1 MKRWAAERE
10 VTYLDL
16 PDQPT
21 RTDLILEDHVGKD
34 VTNLVCVDP
43 VDYLLERRLRRFA
56 DKRGLALEILPSPMF
71 LTPDEW
77 MEETMNGMKKP
88 FMKTFYAGQR
98 KRMNLLLEPDGSP
111 LGGKWS
117 FDADNRKK
125 LPKNHPVP
133 EPYSPD
139 LHDEVIAA
147 KQWVA
152 KRFPDAL
159 GSRENFTYPT
169 SRGEAL
175 EAMDLFFKERFELFG
190 AYEDAIS
197 TKVRV
202 MFHSVL
208 TPPLNLGLITPEEV
222 VEAALDAAEKNPAI
236 PLNSLEGFIRQI
248 IGWREFMRIIYL
260 RHGVMERKENFW
272 NFTREMPRAF
282 YDGTTGIAPI
292 DHAIHALLEDG
303 YTHHIERLMI
313 LGNFMLLCRIHPDA
327 VYRWFMEL
335 YIDAYDW
342 VMVPNVYG
350 MSQFADGGVFSTK
363 PYISGSNYLRKMSD
377 FPKGDWCEIWDGLY
391 WTFIEDHR
399 EFFAKQYRLSMMVRL
414 LDKMPDEKREQ
425 HRKAASNFMKS
436 LDS

>member
-1 MKRWAAERE
+1 
-10 VTYLDL
+10 
-16 PDQPT
+16 
-21 RTDLILEDHVGKD
+21 
-34 VTNLVCVDP
+34 
-43 VDYLLERRLRRFA
+43 
-56 DKRGLALEILPSPMF
+56 
-71 LTPDEW
+71 
-77 MEETMNGMKKP
+77 
-88 FMKTFYAGQR
+88 MKTFYAGQR

-152 KRFPDAL
+152 RRFPDAL

-169 SRGEAL
+169 SREEAL